1 MRQEIYQEIT
11 NSIVAALEAGTR
23 PWAAQ
28 WDRGGL
34 PLRHN
39 GVAYR
44 GINTLLLIHAAQL
57 RGYAA
62 PRWLTFK
69 QALELGGAVRKGEKS
84 SRVVKAGNIER
95 EGADGETSSVFYMTA
110 YAVFNAE
117 QCDGL
122 PPEFAA
128 PRPATALEEGR
139 RMVECEEF
147 FAELGASIQEQGAAA
162 FYNPAADAVTIP
174 PFASF
179 NSPAGFYSVLA
190 HECIHWTGHKS
201 RLDRNLAN
209 RFGSSAYAAE
219 ELIAEMGAAF
229 ICGGFGFHA
238 DTRDDHAAYLAS
250 WIKVLRADSR
260 AIFTAASAAQKAAD
274 YLLAL
279 RQGGTPATVQPVTVA
294 PIAAPAAAQ
303 LALI

>member
-1 MRQEIYQEIT
+1 MRQDIYQEIT
-11 NSIVAALEAGTR
+11 ASIIAALEEGTR

-28 WDRGGL
+28 WAGGGL

-44 GINTLLLIHAAQL
+44 GINNLLLTWEAQK

-69 QALELGGAVRKGEKS
+69 QALELGGNVRKGEKS
-84 SRVVKAGNIER
+84 SRVIKAGNIER
-95 EGADGETSSVFYMTA
+95 EGADGETASIFYMKA
-110 YAVFNAE
+110 YSVFNAE

-128 PRPATALEEGR
+128 PLPATPLENER
-139 RMVECEEF
+139 RMTECEEF
-147 FAELGASIQEQGAAA
+147 FAGLGASIRERGGAA
-162 FYNPAADAVTIP
+162 FYSPADDVVTMP
-174 PFASF
+174 PFVTF
-179 NSPAGFYSVLA
+179 NRPEGFYSVLA
-190 HECIHWTGHKS
+190 HECVHWTGHKS
-201 RLDRNLAN
+201 RLDRQLGG
-209 RFGSSAYAAE
+209 RFGSQAYAAE

-238 DTRDDHAAYLAS
+238 ETRDDHAAYLAS

-274 YLLAL
+274 FLLAL
-279 RQGGTPATVQPVTVA
+279 RQGGTPATVQPVAAARVTA
-294 PIAAPAAAQ
+294 PAAQ

>member
-1 MRQEIYQEIT
+1 MRQDIYQEIT
-11 NSIVAALEAGTR
+11 NSIVAALEAGTP

-28 WDRGGL
+28 WAGGGL

-44 GINTLLLIHAAQL
+44 GINTLLLMHAAQL

-62 PRWLTFK
+62 PRWVTFK
-69 QALELGGAVRKGEKS
+69 QALELGGNVRKGEKS

-95 EGADGETSSVFYMTA
+95 EGADGETSSVFYMKA

-117 QCDGL
+117 QCEGL
-122 PPEFAA
+122 PPEFDA
-128 PRPATALEEGR
+128 PMPATPLEQGQ
-139 RMVECEEF
+139 RMNECEEF
-147 FAELGASIQEQGAAA
+147 FAGLGATIKEQGAAA
-162 FYNPAADAVTIP
+162 FYSPADDAVTMP
-174 PFASF
+174 TFASF
-179 NSPAGFYSVLA
+179 NSPAAFYSVLA
-190 HECIHWTGHKS
+190 HECVHWTGHKS
-201 RLDRNLAN
+201 RLDRQLGN

-238 DTRDDHAAYLAS
+238 DRRDDHAAYLAS
-250 WIKVLRADSR
+250 WVKVLRADSR

-279 RQGGTPATVQPVTVA
+279 RQGGTPAVVQPVTVA
-294 PIAAPAAAQ
+294 PIAAPVSAQ